1 MADKTNQ
8 QRIYVETDYDNIIL
22 IDPNK
27 IVVGDKIEDRLVD
40 HEDLVFYANLESR
53 VIPRTKLAV
62 GEGFD
67 SPVVN
72 SLVASIQGKSEPFE
86 KINFLMP
93 KGKNGFDTSWSDQF
107 TGKGSRQGLGA
118 NQTGERFELKDGT
131 IRAFR
136 NVKNY
141 EDTQALGIKSI
152 DINIKPNAGPGGY
165 VPDVKISLVDVGGRT
180 LFEQGENSIYSAFF
194 NMPYPIFY
202 LTIKGYYGKALRYT
216 LYMTDFDSKFDEQT
230 GNFNIE
236 IKLTCNLLSLLQD
249 TTLTYAKTAPKM
261 YPITISTNN
270 NSNNS
275 SGGNNVSNNTNTQ
288 DYLGKQILK
297 DVYRTYKAKRLIAQ
311 DFPELTIDEFIN
323 RVDDFETQIFDEI
336 KKGDFVVLNDIDS
349 FKNELDE
356 IKNRNYEVLLSKYL
370 DKTNFVSYNNEIY
383 YQFKQTITLEKR
395 NEIES
400 AVLNETENSVIILK
414 NNKTFGIGGSY
425 KIGSQTFNNSEIPI
439 KFGKDEI
446 FIKFNQNNLTDDD
459 FKKTYQTRYNKEPSS
474 DELLQFKVNLL
485 SQLVLVEK
493 RLDPNTGNII
503 DTTPTFVKYGIVD
516 PNLLTLVTGGFLDK
530 INTYQ
535 QRLKAKQEEIEL
547 NISNQL
553 SDRVVR
559 PNGTIGFKPTIRNIF
574 AIIMAGCDTFIRL
587 MDRTHTEAWNKRN
600 DPYRIKSIIPAEKSS
615 GIDSKSVINY
625 ADGKLNEQNVVYP
638 WPTYYLLERQQ
649 DGRDMFTI
657 RYLGDPKYASKTF
670 AFSYDIWPEIS
681 FTENFLDASVRRA
694 SSSQQ
699 NTYQN
704 LQNIKNFTTVNALE
718 FPFQNKP
725 YEITTE
731 LTLFYELFER
741 IYVLSYY
748 SNILNDDFK
757 PGNYQAD
764 TFISHL
770 EGENIINA
778 ITENFVIQEKLKNT
792 SFTYDNFVN
801 YLKTLAN
808 NGTSQHW
815 LNFERGIFNTSYL
828 ESLVENSF
836 GLYSKKSING
846 YTLALENTD
855 PLAPKFKNYVESKK
869 KTNFRGL
876 NVNNVEKISTFLD
889 DVKVISRLRKNDY
902 FENILST
909 NSLYEIVSY
918 TKEDIL
924 TEKGSNTLISTKTDL
939 VSYINS
945 EPVSFGNYGTYYKN
959 NTNRTS
965 VTQYSNFMNTPF
977 FINAIQKGVELE
989 KNGNQN
995 PYVSLGY
1002 LYTTSLNN
1010 GWANLPIFYDDQYN
1024 QIDFNLS
1031 QFVINSN
1038 LKEEQYCQI
1047 LKTGALYHRY
1057 KKYVEE
1063 GIDIMGGV
1071 FENFNFKKNYDPI
1084 SEDLQK
1090 TYKIKD
1096 YTGGSQNFISK
1107 DIKIDSVD
1115 TSKYV
1120 DILNIGFYP
1129 KVISDLHYY
1138 LTGKDLFTAYTEN
1151 EFTEAYNSGLLKIGI
1166 NTDASYFMP
1175 IGGDHNNNKRSIILN
1190 SYFSYLTFDKKTN
1203 IDGQNKIHIML
1214 PSGGGIPL
1222 NQAKFE
1228 FFNNNKLV
1236 EEVLNNPKLYNGSV
1250 RSLWGQP
1257 NFGFFDIDVEDN
1269 SYYIDPEYDKLEFK
1283 VYEHFENYNK
1293 KILDKFEE
1301 VFLGFCKKNPKPE
1314 EVLILEDDIINPSY
1328 FSSGGITPL
1337 KNRKLFEQMLS
1348 VLSVNDASIT
1358 LTNQQNAD
1366 GLTIA
1371 KEQNTRAMSTFSDFV
1386 LNNDIILKIGN
1397 PTNYN
1402 RKLFTSLTT
1411 LTEFKNK
1418 EPITFSPYV
1427 LGTLP
1432 GDGFLVGPNSLQTSQ
1447 TLSTINVE
1455 AWKTLKTYV
1464 YVPNSS
1470 YTNSG
1475 STVTDFFIDMN
1486 IEFTKENI
1494 ITCQELIYRYYNL
1507 KNDNENLN
1515 KTIFINYI
1523 NEIITKNNETQKNV
1537 TNQIFKYLNTK
1548 LPNVSVN
1555 NTNTFNQGRVSG
1567 DVGKLSVY
1575 NQLQTYNN
1583 RWVAGSDLT
1592 TRTLFEDFI
1601 FINSACSDV
1610 GDQLQLDLDMVKK
1623 YLKMTQNMTIAD
1635 LIGYMLNDD
1644 KTSLLYASPSYVNFY
1659 GIQEALNSGNPI
1671 PIDIPNSLFGTYT
1684 NVNYLDSRQKF
1695 IILYIGKTSEHPAMN
1710 DNRNVVYGDDS
1721 YDIRNQAD
1729 SPIRVEQTVNTNF
1742 YKNNKVVA
1750 FNVDFGIRNQ
1760 NVFKGI
1766 SVGMG
1771 NKKQTLATFR
1781 VNENLAQGSAGESA
1795 GQQTQSLYSYYKSL
1809 SYNCKVTSLGNAM
1822 IQPTMYF
1829 NLKHVPLFYGP
1840 YQIIE
1845 VSHTITS
1852 EGFSTSFE
1860 GFRMPKYALP
1870 DVDSVSTFI
1879 KKNYL
1884 EKYKNE
1890 ILKSNN
1896 EGRNQ
1901 ADVETILDPQNQ
1913 DKEPKIAPEEECDKL
1928 TLPKYKNLPYVNIN
1942 YENISIGDLVTKI
1955 KDVQTNK
1962 YVSSTILTLAI
1973 SDLNILIDNKRYQF
1987 DENVTLR
1994 LDSVVSSINYNLFSL
2009 NANNLYADNPNL
2021 NSLICVSYNNG
2032 SIPLFS
2038 FQNVEQPIEIINNQ
2052 LKNTGQI
2059 INDLSVS
2066 FNNVGS
2072 ADTYS
2077 RAITSL
2083 IIAVKTKYI
2092 FTGSRTSSDIFNF
2105 IITNLNTGKLS
2116 TGLFETSVKLVNET
2130 TSKF

>member
-1 MADKTNQ
+1 MADRTNQ

-86 KINFLMP
+86 KINFLVP

-107 TGKGSRQGLGA
+107 TGKGSREGLGA

-141 EDTQALGIKSI
+141 EDTQTLGIRSI

-165 VPDVKISLVDVGGRT
+165 VPDVKISMVDVGGRT
-180 LFEQGENSIYSAFF
+180 LFEQGENSIYSTFF
-194 NMPYPIFY
+194 NLPYPIFY
-202 LTIKGYYGKALRYT
+202 LTVKGYYGKALRYT

-230 GNFNIE
+230 GNFNID
-236 IKLTCNLLSLLQD
+236 IKLTSNLISLLQD

-261 YPITISTNN
+261 YPITISTNS
-270 NSNNS
+270 NSNNA
-275 SGGNNVSNNTNTQ
+275 SGGSNVSNNTSTQ

-297 DVYRTYKAKRLIAQ
+297 DVYRTYKAKKLIDQ
-311 DFPELTIDEFIN
+311 DFPEMTIDEFIN
-323 RVDDFETQIFDEI
+323 RVDAFETQILDEI
-336 KKGDFVVLNDIDS
+336 KKGDFVVLNDVKS
-349 FKNELDE
+349 FRDELDE
-356 IKNRNYEVLLSKYL
+356 LKNRNYEVLLNKYL
-370 DKTNFVSYNNEIY
+370 DRTNFVSYNNEIY

-395 NEIES
+395 NEIEL
-400 AVLNETENSVIILK
+400 AVTNETKNSVEILQK
-414 NNKTFGIGGSY
+414 NKTFGIGGSY
-425 KIGSQTFNNSEIPI
+425 KIGSKTYNNSEIPI
-439 KFGKDEI
+439 KFDNDEI
-446 FIKFNQNNLTDDD
+446 FVKFDQNNLTDDD
-459 FKKTYQTRYNKEPSS
+459 FKKTYQTRYNKIPSS
-474 DELLQFKVNLL
+474 DELLQFKTLLL

-503 DTTPTFVKYGIVD
+503 DTTPTFVKYGIID
-516 PNLLTLVTGGFLDK
+516 PNLSTLVLGGFLDK
-530 INTYQ
+530 INNYLE
-535 QRLKAKQEEIEL
+535 RLKAKEEEIEL
-547 NISNQL
+547 EISNQL
-553 SDRVVR
+553 ADRVVR

-574 AIIMAGCDTFIRL
+574 AVIMAGCDTFIRL
-587 MDRTHTEAWNKRN
+587 MDRAHTEAWNKRN

-615 GIDSKSVINY
+615 SIDSKNVINY

-638 WPTYYLLERQQ
+638 WPTYYVLEKQQ

-670 AFSYDIWPEIS
+670 AFSYDVWPEIS
-681 FTENFLDASVRRA
+681 FTENFLDATVRRA

-699 NTYQN
+699 NAYQN

-741 IYVLSYY
+741 IYALAYY

-801 YLKTLAN
+801 YLKTIAN

-815 LNFERGIFNTSYL
+815 LNLERGIFNTPYL
-828 ESLVENSF
+828 QSLTENSF
-836 GLYSKKSING
+836 GLYSKKSIDG

-855 PLAPKFKNYVESKK
+855 PLAPKFKDYVESKK
-869 KTNFRGL
+869 ETNFRGL
-876 NVNNVEKISTFLD
+876 SVNNVEKISTFLD

-902 FENILST
+902 FENILSEP
-909 NSLYEIVSY
+909 SLLDRVQYS
-918 TKEDIL
+918 KEDIL
-924 TEKGSNTLISTKTDL
+924 TEKGTNKLISTKTDL
-939 VSYINS
+939 VSYIDS
-945 EPVSFGNYGTYYKN
+945 DPYSFGNYPYFYKN
-959 NTNRTS
+959 ITNRITDY
-965 VTQYSNFMNTPF
+965 QFSNFMNTPF

-995 PYVSLGY
+995 PYVSLGF
-1002 LYTTSLNN
+1002 LYTTSLSFAYNDIT
-1010 GWANLPIFYDDQYN
+1010 LFYDDQYN
-1024 QIDFNLS
+1024 EIDYNIDQL
-1031 QFVINSN
+1031 VLNSC
-1038 LKEEQYCQI
+1038 LKEEQYGQI
-1047 LKTGALYHRY
+1047 LKIGALYHRY

-1063 GIDIMGGV
+1063 GIDIMDGV
-1071 FENFNFKKNYDPI
+1071 FKNFNFKKNYDPI

-1096 YTGGSQNFISK
+1096 YTGGSQNFISQDK
-1107 DIKIDSVD
+1107 KTDALD

-1120 DILNIGFYP
+1120 DILNTGFYP

-1151 EFTEAYNSGLLKIGI
+1151 EFTEAYNSGLLKIGV

-1175 IGGDHNNNKRSIILN
+1175 PGGDPNNNKRGIILN
-1190 SYFSYLTFDKKTN
+1190 SYFSYLTFNKKTN
-1203 IDGQNKIHIML
+1203 IDGQNKIHVML

-1257 NFGFFDIDVEDN
+1257 NFGFFDIDVSEN
-1269 SYYIDPEYDKLEFK
+1269 EYYTDPEKDDVGRD
-1283 VYEHFENYNK
+1283 VYNYFDNYNK

-1314 EVLILEDDIINPSY
+1314 EVLILEDDVINPSY

-1371 KEQNTRAMSTFSDFV
+1371 KQQNTRAMLTFSDFL

-1411 LTEFKNK
+1411 LTDFQNK

-1432 GDGFLVGPNSLQTSQ
+1432 GDGVLTGPNALQTSQ
-1447 TLSTINVE
+1447 TLNTQNVE

-1464 YVPNSS
+1464 YVSS
-1470 YTNSG
+1470 DVYKNTG

-1494 ITCQELIYRYYNL
+1494 ITCQELIYRYHNF
-1507 KNDNENLN
+1507 KQSDTNFSKSD
-1515 KTIFINYI
+1515 FINYI

-1567 DVGKLSVY
+1567 DVAKLSVY

-1583 RWVAGSDLT
+1583 RWIAGSELT

-1601 FINSACSDV
+1601 FINAACSDV

-1623 YLKMTQNMTIAD
+1623 YLKKTESMTIAD

-1644 KTSLLYASPSYVNFY
+1644 KTSLLYATPSYINFY
-1659 GIQEALNSGNPI
+1659 GIQEALNSGRPI
-1671 PIDIPNSLFGTYT
+1671 DIDIPNSLFGTYT

-1695 IILYIGKTSEHPAMN
+1695 IILYIGKTSEHPALN

-1729 SPIRVEQTVNTNF
+1729 CPIRIQQTPDTNF

-1771 NKKQTLATFR
+1771 NRKQTLATFR
-1781 VNENLAQGSAGESA
+1781 VNENLAQGAAGDSTA
-1795 GQQTQSLYSYYKSL
+1795 QQTQSLYSYYKSL

-1840 YQIIE
+1840 YQIID
-1845 VSHTITS
+1845 VTHNISS
-1852 EGFSTSFE
+1852 DGFSTSFE

-1896 EGRNQ
+1896 EGRYQ

-1913 DKEPKIAPEEECDKL
+1913 DKEPKTAPEEECDKL
-1928 TLPKYKNLPYVNIN
+1928 TLPKYKNLPYVNN
-1942 YENISIGDLVTKI
+1942 EVKTISIDDLINEIKAIQPNKNVASLILMIALTRVT
-1955 KDVQTNK
+1955 N
-1962 YVSSTILTLAI
+1962 
-1973 SDLNILIDNKRYQF
+1973 LIDNKAF
-1987 DENVTLR
+1987 NPNNPATLR
-1994 LDSVVSSINYNLFSL
+1994 VDSILSCLNNNIYLLTANKEYPNNPLLSSLTCMALQGGAFPFFNFENTSDGL
-2009 NANNLYADNPNL
+2009 
-2021 NSLICVSYNNG
+2021 
-2032 SIPLFS
+2032 
-2038 FQNVEQPIEIINNQ
+2038 EIINGIF
-2052 LKNTGQI
+2052 KNT
-2059 INDLSVS
+2059 S
-2066 FNNVGS
+2066 
-2072 ADTYS
+2072 
-2077 RAITSL
+2077 SL
-2083 IIAVKTKYI
+2083 IEGVDNAFAAAGSGDTNASAIASTLISYDTNYL
-2092 FTGSRTSSDIFNF
+2092 FTGTRTSTDIFNF
-2105 IITNLNTGKLS
+2105 IKTNIDQKRLSITLFSNYVSLSKEVLN
-2116 TGLFETSVKLVNET
+2116 
-2130 TSKF
+2130 KF

>member
-1 MADKTNQ
+1 MADRTNQ

-86 KINFLMP
+86 KINFLVP

-107 TGKGSRQGLGA
+107 TGKGSREGLGA

-141 EDTQALGIKSI
+141 EDTQTLGIRSI

-165 VPDVKISLVDVGGRT
+165 VPDVKISMVDVGGRT
-180 LFEQGENSIYSAFF
+180 LFEQGENSIYSTFF

-202 LTIKGYYGKALRYT
+202 LTVKGYYGKALRYT

-230 GNFNIE
+230 GNFNID
-236 IKLTCNLLSLLQD
+236 IKLTSNLISLLQD

-261 YPITISTNN
+261 YPITISTNG
-270 NSNNS
+270 NSNNA
-275 SGGNNVSNNTNTQ
+275 SGGSSVSNNTSTQ

-297 DVYRTYKAKRLIAQ
+297 DVYRTYKAKKLIDQ
-311 DFPELTIDEFIN
+311 DFPEMTIDEFIN
-323 RVDDFETQIFDEI
+323 RVDAFETQILDEI
-336 KKGDFVVLNDIDS
+336 KKGDFVVLNDVKS
-349 FKNELDE
+349 FRDELDE
-356 IKNRNYEVLLSKYL
+356 LKNRNYEVLLNKYL
-370 DKTNFVSYNNEIY
+370 DRTNFVSYNNEIY

-395 NEIES
+395 NEIEL
-400 AVLNETENSVIILK
+400 AVTNETKNSVEILQK
-414 NNKTFGIGGSY
+414 NKTFGIGGSY
-425 KIGSQTFNNSEIPI
+425 KIGSKTYNNSEIPI
-439 KFGKDEI
+439 KFDNDEI
-446 FIKFNQNNLTDDD
+446 FVKFDQNNLTDDD
-459 FKKTYQTRYNKEPSS
+459 FKKTYQTRYNKIPSS
-474 DELLQFKVNLL
+474 DELLQFKTLLL

-503 DTTPTFVKYGIVD
+503 DTTPTFVKYGIID
-516 PNLLTLVTGGFLDK
+516 PNLSTLVLGGFLDK
-530 INTYQ
+530 INNYLE
-535 QRLKAKQEEIEL
+535 RLKAKEEEIEL
-547 NISNQL
+547 EISNQL
-553 SDRVVR
+553 ADRVVR

-574 AIIMAGCDTFIRL
+574 AVIMAGCDTFIRL
-587 MDRTHTEAWNKRN
+587 MDRAHTEAWNKRN

-615 GIDSKSVINY
+615 SIDSKNVINY

-638 WPTYYLLERQQ
+638 WPTYYVLEKQQ

-670 AFSYDIWPEIS
+670 AFSYDVWPEIS
-681 FTENFLDASVRRA
+681 FTENFLDATVRRA

-699 NTYQN
+699 NAYQN

-741 IYVLSYY
+741 IYALAYY

-801 YLKTLAN
+801 YLKTIAN

-815 LNFERGIFNTSYL
+815 LNLERGIFNTPYL
-828 ESLVENSF
+828 QSLTENSF
-836 GLYSKKSING
+836 GLYSKKSIDG

-855 PLAPKFKNYVESKK
+855 PLAPKFKDYVESKK
-869 KTNFRGL
+869 ETNFRGL
-876 NVNNVEKISTFLD
+876 SVNNVEKISTFLD

-902 FENILST
+902 FENILSEPRLLDRVQY
-909 NSLYEIVSY
+909 S
-918 TKEDIL
+918 KEDIL
-924 TEKGSNTLISTKTDL
+924 TEKGTNKLISTKTDL
-939 VSYINS
+939 VSYFDS
-945 EPVSFGNYGTYYKN
+945 EPFSFGNYPYSYEN
-959 NTNRTS
+959 ITNRITDYQW
-965 VTQYSNFMNTPF
+965 TNFMNTPF

-995 PYVSLGY
+995 PYVSLGF
-1002 LYTTSLNN
+1002 LYTTSLSL
-1010 GWANLPIFYDDQYN
+1010 GYDDITLFYDDQYN
-1024 QIDFNLS
+1024 EIDFNFDQL
-1031 QFVINSN
+1031 VLNSC
-1038 LKEEQYCQI
+1038 LKEEQYGQI

-1063 GIDIMGGV
+1063 GIDIMDGV

-1096 YTGGSQNFISK
+1096 YTGGSQNFISQDK
-1107 DIKIDSVD
+1107 KTDALD

-1120 DILNIGFYP
+1120 DILNTGFYP

-1151 EFTEAYNSGLLKIGI
+1151 EFTEAYNSGLLKIGV

-1175 IGGDHNNNKRSIILN
+1175 PGGDPNNNKRGIILN
-1190 SYFSYLTFDKKTN
+1190 SYFSYLTFNKKTN
-1203 IDGQNKIHIML
+1203 IDGQNKIHVML

-1257 NFGFFDIDVEDN
+1257 NFGFFDIDVSEN
-1269 SYYIDPEYDKLEFK
+1269 EYYTDPEKDDVGYE
-1283 VYEHFENYNK
+1283 VYNYFDNYNK

-1314 EVLILEDDIINPSY
+1314 EVLILEDDVINPSY

-1371 KEQNTRAMSTFSDFV
+1371 KQQNTRAMSTFSDFL

-1411 LTEFKNK
+1411 LTDFQNK
-1418 EPITFSPYV
+1418 EPIKFRPYV

-1432 GDGFLVGPNSLQTSQ
+1432 GDGVLVGPNALQTSQ
-1447 TLSTINVE
+1447 TLNTQNVE
-1455 AWKTLKTYV
+1455 SWKTLKTYV
-1464 YVPNSS
+1464 YVSS
-1470 YTNSG
+1470 DVYKNTG

-1494 ITCQELIYRYYNL
+1494 ITCQELIYRYHNF
-1507 KNDNENLN
+1507 KQSDTNFSKSD
-1515 KTIFINYI
+1515 FINYI

-1567 DVGKLSVY
+1567 DVAKLSVY

-1583 RWVAGSDLT
+1583 RWIAGSELT

-1601 FINSACSDV
+1601 FINAACSDV

-1623 YLKMTQNMTIAD
+1623 YLKMTKNMTIAD

-1644 KTSLLYASPSYVNFY
+1644 KTSLLYATPSYINFY
-1659 GIQEALNSGNPI
+1659 GIQEALNSGRPI
-1671 PIDIPNSLFGTYT
+1671 DIDIPNSLFGTYT

-1695 IILYIGKTSEHPAMN
+1695 IILYIGKTSEHPALN

-1729 SPIRVEQTVNTNF
+1729 CPIRIQQTTDTNF

-1771 NKKQTLATFR
+1771 NRKQTLATFR
-1781 VNENLAQGSAGESA
+1781 VNENLAQGSAGDSTA
-1795 GQQTQSLYSYYKSL
+1795 QQTQSLYSYYKSL

-1840 YQIIE
+1840 YQIID
-1845 VSHTITS
+1845 VTHNISS
-1852 EGFSTSFE
+1852 DGFSTSFE

-1913 DKEPKIAPEEECDKL
+1913 DKEPKTAPEEECDKL
-1928 TLPKYKNLPYVNIN
+1928 TLPKYKNLPYVNVK

-1962 YVSSTILTLAI
+1962 YISSTILSLAI
-1973 SDLNILIDNKRYQF
+1973 SDLNILVDNKRYQF

-1994 LDSVVSSINYNLFSL
+1994 VDSIVTSMNYNLFSL
-2009 NANNLYADNPNL
+2009 NANNIYADNPNL
-2021 NSLICVSYNNG
+2021 NSLVCVSYNNG
-2032 SIPLFS
+2032 SLPLFS
-2038 FQNVEQPIEIINNQ
+2038 FQNADQPIQIINNQ
-2052 LKNTGQI
+2052 VKNTGQI
-2059 INDLSVS
+2059 IDELSVS
-2066 FNNVGS
+2066 FANVGS

-2083 IIAVKTKYI
+2083 IISIKTKYI

-2105 IITNLNTGKLS
+2105 IKTNLDNGKLS
-2116 TGLFETSVKLVNET
+2116 SALFETSVKLVNET